1 MNETL
6 ELQIK
11 RLEFCR
17 DCIVLDYDAGREE
30 YNRLERMIEELKQLK
45 SRMNMS
51 YYPDKNQIP
60 TGFEERSFTNMPED
74 GEIVEVLSYGKVET
88 MRFDKPYMA
97 FNPSSCHVR
106 LGGWALGCKRQEG
119 ITHFKRINS

>member
-1 MNETL
+1 
-6 ELQIK
+6 
-11 RLEFCR
+11 
-17 DCIVLDYDAGREE
+17 
-30 YNRLERMIEELKQLK
+30 
-45 SRMNMS
+45 MS

-60 TGFEERSFTNMPED
+60 PGFEEWSFTNMPED

-119 ITHFKRINS
+119 ITHFRRINS